1 MDICHRSNAE
11 LEPKLQIERQ
21 CRALG
26 PCASQ
31 MTVANIMDVFTRL
44 TDCDEQSAVNAVSA
58 YTLVKLEDAPRLQKK
73 YEIRMSRCLDT
84 SSTTRGQNHGE
95 TIEDPEICNGI
106 H

>member
-73 YEIRMSRCLDT
+73 IRNPNVQMFGYVFHDKRSKSWGD
-84 SSTTRGQNHGE
+84 N
-95 TIEDPEICNGI
+95 
-106 H
+106 